1 MGADLSKGLG
11 IDTGTQLL
19 DRVDKVV
26 GQVDTNLQNIERIAQ
41 DTIRTGATT
50 LDNARGD
57 VLSTTRQFESDAA
70 AIIDSAIDN
79 ANTTIN
85 SVTIAFF
92 DTIQI
97 LSILVFGGILLF
109 IMFYGDKVFA
119 NGISLGRINLI

>member
-11 IDTGTQLL
+11 LDTGSQLL

-26 GQVDTNLQNIERIAQ
+26 DQVDTNLQNIEKIAQ

-50 LDNARGD
+50 IDNARGD

-85 SVTIAFF
+85 SVSIAFF